1 MKTLRRLSFWV
12 LLAAVVSTPVL
23 PALGLDAYALGVF
36 QDAEL
41 LQDSGDSVVLE
52 EGSGFGFGNLWSLTE
67 RAGPLRWPIFAVFI
81 IGLFLVFAKVMEL
94 SSDRR
99 EARTLQNID
108 FRRLN
113 LQQIIDVVSSQRES
127 MMSRLHAIL
136 LNVYQTQLEQ
146 SDLHDEIANFV
157 RYQQDR
163 FDTFKRRVDFLS
175 DTAGALG
182 LLGTVWGIFTVFSQ
196 GMLDDQVI
204 LTGMGFALITTLLGL
219 IASIVL
225 NLCSTEVFGIFNRR
239 LDLIADKSDELRFR
253 LMELASDEMEVT
265 QFGEQNRSHE
275 NGSNSHSSENHSH
288 KSVPKGLGSQ
298 AAAVSLGAVEPK
310 PIDEVEAAF
319 EDRFSQSQFGDQG
332 GDSAPSVVTAPAA
345 MPKVNPV
352 ETEISNGRMMP
363 AMLQLTNAPTEENA
377 GRSLTGLVLKL
388 LTEQGQPVQDV
399 QVQVSIREG
408 GGMLNDAEDRIYGKT
423 NEKGQLKF
431 DWHLSNKA
439 CTQAIEAKVPSSRE
453 VGTRILHK
461 VEATAGP
468 PRKLKQF
475 GNNQGGP
482 IGEKLSRPFK
492 VQVLDEFENPITGW
506 PVIFSVEM
514 GGGRLEN
521 GELSYQ
527 GRTNE
532 NGEVGI
538 GLLLGNEP
546 GFNTVG
552 AQVDGV
558 AKELKFQAMS
568 IA

>member
-1 MKTLRRLSFWV
+1 MKTLRRFSFWV
-12 LLAAVVSTPVL
+12 LLAAIVSTPVL
-23 PALGLDAYALGVF
+23 PVMGLDSFSTAIL
-36 QDAEL
+36 QDAGMA
-41 LQDSGDSVVLE
+41 QDAGAIPTAE
-52 EGSGFGFGNLWSLTE
+52 EQGGFGFGNLWSLTE

-81 IGLFLVFAKVMEL
+81 IGLFLVFAKVLEL

-108 FRRLN
+108 FRRLS

-136 LNVYQTQLEQ
+136 LNVYQTQLQQ

-196 GMLDDQVI
+196 GMLDDQII

-253 LMELASDEMEVT
+253 LMELAADEGPVNQT
-265 QFGEQNRSHE
+265 NHGNH
-275 NGSNSHSSENHSH
+275 SNSNHSF
-288 KSVPKGLGSQ
+288 SADSQSPQPVPKGPGSQ

-319 EDRFSQSQFGDQG
+319 EDRFSNSQFTEQG
-332 GDSAPSVVTAPAA
+332 GDSAPSAASAPAA
-345 MPKVNPV
+345 LPKVR
-352 ETEISNGRMMP
+352 ETPAERANGRP
-363 AMLQLTNAPTEENA
+363 VPHLLQLTNAPTEENA
-377 GRSLTGLVLKL
+377 GRSLSGLVLKL
-388 LTEQGQPVQDV
+388 LSDHDTPLADV

-408 GGMLNDAEDRIYGKT
+408 GGMLNNAEDRIYGKT
-423 NEKGQLKF
+423 NDKGQFKF

-439 CTQAIEAKVPSSRE
+439 CTQAIEAKVPGSQAI
-453 VGTRILHK
+453 GTRILHK

-475 GNNQGGP
+475 GNNQGGEA
-482 IGEKLSRPFK
+482 GHKLPRPFK
-492 VQVLDEFENPITGW
+492 VQVLDEYDNPISGW

-514 GGGRLEN
+514 GGGRLDN
-521 GELSYQ
+521 GELSYRGQ
-527 GRTNE
+527 TDN
-532 NGEVGI
+532 NGEVGVI
-538 GLLLGNEP
+538 LAVGTEP

-558 AKELKFQAMS
+558 ARELKFQAMS
-568 IA
+568 IS

>member
-1 MKTLRRLSFWV
+1 MKTLRRFSFWV
-12 LLAAVVSTPVL
+12 LLAAVVGTPVL
-23 PALGLDAYALGVF
+23 PVLGLDAFSTAIL
-36 QDAEL
+36 QDASMA
-41 LQDSGDSVVLE
+41 QDVGAEPTASG
-52 EGSGFGFGNLWSLTE
+52 EGGFGFGNLWSLTE
-67 RAGPLRWPIFAVFI
+67 RAGPLRWPIYGVFI

-99 EARTLQNID
+99 EAKTLQNID

-196 GMLDDQVI
+196 GMLDDQII

-253 LMELASDEMEVT
+253 LMELAAAESLGT
-265 QFGEQNRSHE
+265 QTSHAPRG
-275 NGSNSHSSENHSH
+275 NGNHAYTSESQSHQP
-288 KSVPKGLGSQ
+288 VPKGPGSQ

-319 EDRFSQSQFGDQG
+319 EDRFSHSQFTEQG
-332 GDSAPSVVTAPAA
+332 GDSAPSASAAPAA
-345 MPKVNPV
+345 FPKVKEMPV
-352 ETEISNGRMMP
+352 ERNAP
-363 AMLQLTNAPTEENA
+363 PVPHLLQLINAPTEENA
-377 GRSLTGLVLKL
+377 GRSLSGLVLKL
-388 LTEQGQPVQDV
+388 LSDQGMPLADV
-399 QVQVSIREG
+399 QVQVSIRQG

-423 NEKGQLKF
+423 NSKGQFKF

-439 CTQAIEAKVPSSRE
+439 GTQAIEAKVPGSQDK
-453 VGTRILHK
+453 GTRILHK

-475 GNNQGGP
+475 GNNQGGEAGHQLP
-482 IGEKLSRPFK
+482 RPFK
-492 VQVLDEFENPITGW
+492 VQVLDEFDNPISGW
-506 PVIFSVEM
+506 PVIFSVEL
-514 GGGRLEN
+514 GGGRLDS
-521 GELSYQ
+521 GELSYR
-527 GRTNE
+527 GRTDD
-532 NGEVGI
+532 NGEVGVI
-538 GLLLGNEP
+538 LAVGNEP
-546 GFNTVG
+546 GLNTVG

-568 IA
+568 IS